1 MAYNLQEQEQIDEL
15 KSFWASYGNAI
26 MAAITVVLFAFAGV
40 RGWNWYEARQA
51 AAAAGVYSQLTQ
63 AVEARNI

>member
-1 MAYNLQEQEQIDEL
+1 MAFNLQEQEQIDEL

-40 RGWNWYEARQA
+40 RGYA
-51 AAAAGVYSQLTQ
+51 ANLIDGATALAPMLT
-63 AVEARNI
+63 